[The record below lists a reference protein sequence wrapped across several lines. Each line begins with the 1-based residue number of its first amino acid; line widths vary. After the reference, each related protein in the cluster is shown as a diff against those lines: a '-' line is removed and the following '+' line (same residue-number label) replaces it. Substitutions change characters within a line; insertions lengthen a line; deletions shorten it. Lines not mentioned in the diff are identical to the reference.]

1 MTRLS
6 RDCQDAPNKTSE
18 ETHRIT
24 DRLDANRLLI
34 PARLRENESGY
45 AFLAVF
51 SLLFILFGLTQNAPD
66 AIFAGFWRIITSTNI
81 LITDYVAL
89 GGIGAAFVNAGFL
102 MLLSV
107 LLLLSHRTPF
117 RGITVAG
124 VFLMGSFGLFGKNI
138 YNVWPILFGTWLYAR
153 FLRDPFREHIYT
165 ALFATSLSPIVTEFA
180 FVLHL
185 PEQTGAPLG
194 VLVGVCVGLVAPP
207 LAAHLKC
214 VHRGFSLYN
223 IGFTT
228 GIIGTVFVSLLKSY
242 GYQTGF
248 NLIWSDGHD
257 VLFGGFLCLLFAF
270 FTLTGFFLSPHPVD
284 GLRRIFRETGQ
295 SCKDFS
301 ELAGFGAALLNM
313 GLNGFVA
320 TGYVLL
326 VGGPLNGPTI
336 GGILT
341 IAGFGACGK
350 HLRNAVPVLLGVVLG
365 SMTKVWNINDP
376 AVLLAAL
383 FGTSLA
389 PISGHYGWAWGVV
402 AGFLNSSVALSSGIM
417 HGGMNLYNT
426 GFSAGIV
433 AAFLVPLLEALPKR
447 IKRNM
452 PQEKEARH
460 PGAT

>member
-6 RDCQDAPNKTSE
+6 RDCKAAPSVSTEQCIPSNFSSE
-18 ETHRIT
+18 
-24 DRLDANRLLI
+24 AGNPLLC
-34 PARLRENESGY
+34 AHARENRAGY
-45 AFLAVF
+45 FVLAFTA
-51 SLLFILFGLTQNAPD
+51 LLFIVFGLMQSRPD
-66 AIFAGFWRIITSTNI
+66 AIFAGFSRIIQSTNI

-89 GGIGAAFVNAGFL
+89 GGIGPAFLNSGLL

-107 LLLLSHRTPF
+107 LLLRSHRAPF
-117 RGITVAG
+117 RGITVVG

-138 YNVWPILFGTWLYAR
+138 YNVWPIMFGTWLYAR
-153 FLRDPFREHIYT
+153 LRRDAFREHIYT

-194 VLVGVCVGLVAPP
+194 ILVGICVGLVAPP
-207 LAAHLKC
+207 LASHLKC

-242 GYQTGF
+242 GYVIGF
-248 NLIWSDGHD
+248 NLFWSEGHD
-257 VLFGGFLCLLFAF
+257 VLFGALLCLLF
-270 FTLTGFFLSPHPVD
+270 GFFVLAGFSLSPAPVE
-284 GLRRIFRETGQ
+284 GLRKIFRETGQ
-295 SCKDFS
+295 SCQDFA
-301 ELAGFGAALLNM
+301 ELSGFGAALLNM
-313 GLNGFVA
+313 GLNGFAA

-350 HLRNAVPVLLGVVLG
+350 HLRNTIPVLLGAVLG
-365 SMTKVWNINDP
+365 SLTKVWNINDP
-376 AVLLAAL
+376 GVLLAAL

-402 AGFLNSSVALSSGIM
+402 AGFLNSSVALSSGVM

-433 AAFLVPLLEALPKR
+433 AAFLVPLLESLPKR
-447 IKRNM
+447 IKRNI
-452 PQEKEARH
+452 PQEGEAGT